1 MHFFLNSFA
10 MVFVIFLPIL
20 CYVLGGCRSGVV
32 MTHAK
37 MIKQAFSQNS
47 NGKFN
52 KLLNKVGAEE
62 IINSTPINPSVAN
75 IVSSNRCC
83 CLRSEK

>member
-10 MVFVIFLPIL
+10 MVVAVLPIL
-20 CYVLGGCRSGVV
+20 CYVRGGCRSGVV

-52 KLLNKVGAEE
+52 KLLKKLGAEE
-62 IINSTPINPSVAN
+62 IINNTPINPSIAN
-75 IVSSNRCC
+75 IVSSTLFC
-83 CLRSEK
+83 CLRSE